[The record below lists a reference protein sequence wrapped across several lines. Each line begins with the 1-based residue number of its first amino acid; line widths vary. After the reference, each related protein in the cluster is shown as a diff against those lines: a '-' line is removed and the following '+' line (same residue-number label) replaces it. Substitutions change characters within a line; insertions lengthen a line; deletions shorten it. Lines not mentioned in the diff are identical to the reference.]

1 MFWAEAGL
9 KRSIDK
15 VYEII
20 VYALFSTLIDTL
32 ELKVEISRNAFIN
45 NVKTVNRVVADIIK
59 I

>member
-15 VYEII
+15 VYEKI